1 MRLILRF
8 QVSDGCTY
16 SCTETLPVEYSS
28 AEALLE
34 DFMAVIRRGFLS
46 GQYPVK
52 FLGHEFDPSAFYCR
66 TEGSPERSDDPR
78 YLRHGGAWFY
88 ESMPDV
94 MTLDEF
100 FASALLQP

>member
-16 SCTETLPVEYSS
+16 SCTETLPVEYES

-34 DFMAVIRRGFLS
+34 HFTAAMREGFLA
-46 GQYPVK
+46 GRYPVK
-52 FLGHEFDPSAFYCR
+52 FLDHEFDPSVFYCR
-66 TEGSPERSDDPR
+66 AEGSPERRRDPR
-78 YLRHGGAWFY
+78 YLQHAGAWFY
-88 ESMPDV
+88 ESVPDV

-100 FASALLQP
+100 FASALLQR